1 MNRITEIG
9 TLCHPAVK
17 FGNDFC
23 DGLFSGRCNKAEQLP
38 VSGKGKYIYPIFEI
52 LN

>member
-1 MNRITEIG
+1 MNRIADIG
-9 TLCHPAVK
+9 TLSHSPVK

-23 DGLFSGRCNKAEQLP
+23 NGPLALYSKAGRLTATGLK
-38 VSGKGKYIYPIFEI
+38 KYIYPIFEI

>member
-9 TLCHPAVK
+9 KLYHPTEK

-23 DGLFSGRCNKAEQLP
+23 DGLLACLLQAEP
-38 VSGKGKYIYPIFEI
+38 SPASGKGKYIYPIFEI

>member
-1 MNRITEIG
+1 MNRTTCTG
-9 TLCHPAVK
+9 KLYHPHVK

-23 DGLFSGRCNKAEQLP
+23 NRLFARQCKAEELKAFGP
-38 VSGKGKYIYPIFEI
+38 GKYIYPIFEI

>member
-1 MNRITEIG
+1 MNRIAVFAK
-9 TLCHPAVK
+9 LSHPSVK

-23 DGLFSGRCNKAEQLP
+23 NGHFTRLHKAEAQITF
-38 VSGKGKYIYPIFEI
+38 GQGKYIYPIFEI

>member
-1 MNRITEIG
+1 MNRIAGIG
-9 TLCHPAVK
+9 KLYHPHAK

-23 DGLFSGRCNKAEQLP
+23 NGLIQCKAEELKAFGQ
-38 VSGKGKYIYPIFEI
+38 GKYIYPIFEI